1 MNTGEQNE
9 RQGGFQNGK
18 DNEKEGRKK
27 SGPNE
32 EQHIR
37 ERHITPKAGKE
48 RHQLMGVFT
57 YFVEGKR
64 EKENIYKRVTVGVK
78 PGNPQELSS
87 VVIL

>member
-1 MNTGEQNE
+1 M
-9 RQGGFQNGK
+9 RDKGGFRMVRTMRRR
-18 DNEKEGRKK
+18 EEKK

-64 EKENIYKRVTVGVK
+64 EKENIYKRITVGVK